1 MKLGIMAVGACF
13 AGAIALSA
21 AAPQAK
27 NATAKDTKP
36 AANKDANAAL
46 ISRGR
51 YLVDAAGQ
59 CGDCHTP
66 MDKKGQPIKS
76 QALQGAPIMFKPTVP
91 VPGWADTSLP
101 IAGLPTMA
109 SDEDAIAFFTTG
121 KHLDGK
127 AAAPPMPQY
136 RFSKKDA
143 EAIVAYLKSL
153 DQGAKK

>member
-1 MKLGIMAVGACF
+1 
-13 AGAIALSA
+13 
-21 AAPQAK
+21 
-27 NATAKDTKP
+27 
-36 AANKDANAAL
+36 
-46 ISRGR
+46 
-51 YLVDAAGQ
+51 
-59 CGDCHTP
+59 
-66 MDKKGQPIKS
+66 MDKKGQPVKS
-76 QALQGAPIMFKPTVP
+76 QALQGAPLMFKPTVP
-91 VPGWADTSLP
+91 VPGWADMSLP

-127 AAAPPMPQY
+127 VAAPPMPQY